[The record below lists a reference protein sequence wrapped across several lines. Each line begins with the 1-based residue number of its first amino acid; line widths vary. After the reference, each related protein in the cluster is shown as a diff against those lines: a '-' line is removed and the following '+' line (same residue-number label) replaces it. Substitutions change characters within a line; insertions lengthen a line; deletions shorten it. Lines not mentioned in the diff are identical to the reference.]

1 MKPLIC
7 IVGQS
12 GVGKSTIANMLEDN
26 FGLKSVKSYTTRKP
40 RENDSADLRTHT
52 FVSQKEADLI
62 ANREKVMAR
71 TMFADNFY
79 FVTDKML
86 DEADVYVVD
95 VKGLKDTYRYYH
107 NKPVLSVYL
116 YAELETLIGRM
127 KERGDNIL
135 DVMKRIGHDR
145 EMFDEAE
152 EYCDFAIDNSGSP
165 EEVCKFIASV
175 SEYYCGE

>member
-40 RENDSADLRTHT
+40 RENDLADLRTHT
-52 FVSQKEADLI
+52 FISQKEADLI
-62 ANREKVMAR
+62 ASREKVMAS

-116 YAELETLIGRM
+116 YADAKALAHRM
-127 KERGDNIL
+127 MERGDKPAEAL
-135 DVMKRIGHDR
+135 KRFRHDR
-145 EMFDEAE
+145 VAFADAE
-152 EYCDFAIDNSGSP
+152 KYCDFAIDNSGSP
-165 EEVCKFIASV
+165 EEVCKFIANV